1 MRPFASRLAVT
12 LVCLGLL
19 LGACS
24 ATPSPSVSPSA
35 TPSVAPS
42 VSAGEP
48 TGAADPS
55 ATPSL
60 AGSPTPSATA
70 SPSGQAT
77 IYVVLAG
84 DTIYSIGR
92 RYGTSVEQIVAWN
105 ADRYPSLGDDPTTL
119 QPGWELIVAGGPN
132 VTPRPTATVEPTS
145 RPTTAPT
152 TRPTAPPPVASGCR
166 AGNRVA
172 AGNPQTFS
180 RIPGAGRAMAITL
193 DMGGRL
199 DPGVDI
205 LKYLIANK
213 VCVTL
218 FPTGAMAQT
227 SAGKEIMAIV
237 RAHPEL
243 FEVGNH
249 TMHHC
254 DLVNGGLGSPTTA
267 PCKGGPPSAD
277 FIRTELTSAAAIIKD
292 LSGQDPRPYW
302 RPPYGSVNAGVLS
315 AAASVGYTKT
325 LMWDI
330 DTIDWKPIS
339 QGGPTAQQIATK
351 VMSRAQ
357 DGSIVLDHLGGY
369 ETLKALQIMVPGL
382 RERGF
387 TLTTISDLLN

>member
-1 MRPFASRLAVT
+1 
-12 LVCLGLL
+12 
-19 LGACS
+19 
-24 ATPSPSVSPSA
+24 
-35 TPSVAPS
+35 
-42 VSAGEP
+42 
-48 TGAADPS
+48 
-55 ATPSL
+55 
-60 AGSPTPSATA
+60 
-70 SPSGQAT
+70 
-77 IYVVLAG
+77 
-84 DTIYSIGR
+84 
-92 RYGTSVEQIVAWN
+92 
-105 ADRYPSLGDDPTTL
+105 
-119 QPGWELIVAGGPN
+119 
-132 VTPRPTATVEPTS
+132 
-145 RPTTAPT
+145 
-152 TRPTAPPPVASGCR
+152 
-166 AGNRVA
+166 
-172 AGNPQTFS
+172 
-180 RIPGAGRAMAITL
+180 MAITL

-277 FIRTELTSAAAIIKD
+277 FIRTELTSAEAIITD

-339 QGGPTAQQIATK
+339 QGGPTGQQIATK

>member
-1 MRPFASRLAVT
+1 MHPFPSRVIVAFACLAM
-12 LVCLGLL
+12 LL
-19 LGACS
+19 AACS
-24 ATPSPSVSPSA
+24 SSPSPSGSASQTPAPSIG
-35 TPSVAPS
+35 PS

-48 TGAADPS
+48 TRGVDPSQTQGPSMPSSASPS
-55 ATPSL
+55 ATP
-60 AGSPTPSATA
+60 PATA
-70 SPSGQAT
+70 SASVT
-77 IYVVLAG
+77 TYVVQAG
-84 DTIYSIGR
+84 DNLYRIGLR
-92 RYGTSVEQIVAWN
+92 FGTSVAQLVAWN
-105 ADRYPSLGDDPTTL
+105 VDRYPVLATDPTAL
-119 QPGWELIVAGGPN
+119 SIGWELVVAGAPE
-132 VTPRPTATVEPTS
+132 VTPRPTPS
-145 RPTTAPT
+145 SAPT
-152 TRPTAPPPVASGCR
+152 TTPSAPPPVAMGCR

-172 AGNPQTFS
+172 AGSPQTFS
-180 RIPGAGRAMAITL
+180 RIPSASKAVAITL

-205 LKYLIANK
+205 LNFLIANK

-227 SAGKEIMAIV
+227 SAGKQIMAIV

-249 TMHHC
+249 TMYHC

-267 PCKGGPPSAD
+267 PCKGGPPTAD
-277 FIRTELTSAAAIIKD
+277 FIRNQLTSAAAIIKD

-302 RPPYGSVNAGVLS
+302 RPPYGSINAGVLS

-339 QGGPTAQQIATK
+339 QGGPTGQQIATK